1 MKTNFL
7 GGALIRALFGGAA
20 AVCVAAFGFWL
31 IGADVLAQAPGFF
44 ASGPAVSITVAQ
56 ANRGKAVYDD
66 SCASCHGANLDDGQF
81 GPALRG
87 AAFKAHW
94 SSQSADALYTYISA
108 KMPPSTPGGLNDKA
122 YADAEAYILQ
132 ANGVAAGGSE
142 LTPARTQYDILAS
155 RLSNQDGIYKSVM
168 ASREKLLA
176 NMTPVTDEMLQH
188 PADGDWLLWR
198 RTYQNISYSPL
209 NQIGKSNARELGV
222 AWTLTL
228 PVSANEITPLVH
240 DGVLF
245 IESGASI
252 QALSATTGEQLW
264 QYTRSLPDGLHGGRE
279 ARIKYMGLHG
289 TTLYAVTPDGHV
301 IALEAKTGKLI
312 WDHEVLTRD
321 QGLHE
326 GEVDGVAFHLDGGP
340 MFVKGKLIVS
350 TSLGINTGGGNFIIA
365 LDAAT
370 GNEAWRFHTVA
381 RPGDPGGDSWNGAP
395 VEQRFGAGVWTSGSY
410 DEKRNLLYIGT
421 GNTYDAGTLILP
433 QARAG
438 ESKDALYT
446 DSTLALD
453 PDTGK
458 LVWYHQHMN
467 RDVWDLD
474 WVFEQSLITL
484 PVNGK
489 PTDVVVTGGKT
500 AIFDAMDRT
509 SGQYLFSRDLGLQNV
524 VTSIDP
530 VTGKENTNPAVEPG
544 PGKSALLCPNS
555 NGARNWPTTAYDPG
569 SFLLY
574 VPLTESCAEYSWE
587 PRDAAAVAAGGNDIR
602 FALKPRPDSDGKFG
616 RIEAINLATGKV
628 AWTHRQRTPLVS
640 SLLATAGGVVFAAS
654 LDRSFAA
661 FDAASGEQLWST
673 ELNSVGNSS
682 PVTYS
687 VGGEQ
692 YVAVVAGGGGP
703 LSSSSGLTPEIV
715 GVPGGTTLWVFKLRG
730 R

>member
-1 MKTNFL
+1 MNTTLNRMLRRWCWL
-7 GGALIRALFGGAA
+7 GGTGL
-20 AVCVAAFGFWL
+20 CVAGFCAWL
-31 IGADVLAQAPGFF
+31 MGFDVLAQGAGFF
-44 ASGPAVSITVAQ
+44 SSGPAVGITVAQ
-56 ANRGKAVYDD
+56 ANRGKSVYDD
-66 SCASCHGANLDDGQF
+66 NCASCHGANLDDGQF

-94 SSQSADALYTYISA
+94 SGQSADALYTYIST
-108 KMPPSTPGGLNDKA
+108 KMPPSAAGGLNDKA

-132 ANGVAAGGSE
+132 ANGVTAGGSE
-142 LTPARTQYDILAS
+142 LAPARTQYDILAS
-155 RLSNQDGIYKSVM
+155 RLSNQDAVYKSVM
-168 ASREKLLA
+168 AAREKLLA
-176 NMTPVTDEMLQH
+176 DMTPVTDAMLQQ

-198 RTYQNISYSPL
+198 RTYQTISFSPL
-209 NQIGKSNARELGV
+209 KQIGKANVRDLSL
-222 AWTLTL
+222 AWSLTL
-228 PVSANEITPLVH
+228 PPSANEITPVVH
-240 DGVLF
+240 NGVLF
-245 IESGASI
+245 VESGASI
-252 QALSATTGEQLW
+252 QALSATSGEQLW
-264 QYTRSLPDGLHGGRE
+264 QYTRPLPDGLHNGRE

-301 IALEAKTGKLI
+301 IALEARTGKLI

-326 GEVDGVAFHLDGGP
+326 GEVDGVAFHLNGGP
-340 MFVKGKLIVS
+340 LFVKGKVIVT
-350 TSLGINTGGGNFIIA
+350 TSLGISTGGGNFIVA

-370 GNEAWRFHTVA
+370 GNEAWRFHTIA
-381 RPGDPGGDSWNGAP
+381 RPGQPGGDSWNGAP
-395 VEQRFGAGVWTSGSY
+395 VDERFGAGVWTSGSY
-410 DEKRNLLYIGT
+410 DEQRNLVYIGT
-421 GNTYDAGTLILP
+421 GNTYDAGTLIVP

-489 PTDVVVTGGKT
+489 PTDMVVTGGKT

-509 SGQYLFSRDLGLQNV
+509 SGKYLFSRDLGLQNV

-530 VTGKENTNPAVEPG
+530 VSGKENTNPALEPE

-569 SFLLY
+569 SFILY
-574 VPLTESCAEYSWE
+574 VPITESCADYSWE
-587 PRDAAAVAAGGNDIR
+587 PRSAGAIANGGNDIR
-602 FALKPRPDSDGKFG
+602 FALRPRPDSDGKFG
-616 RIEAINLATGKV
+616 RVEAINLATGKV
-628 AWTHRQRTPLVS
+628 VWTHRQRTPLVS

-654 LDRSFAA
+654 LDRSFVA
-661 FDAASGEQLWST
+661 FDSATGEEVWRT

-682 PVTYS
+682 PVTYT

-692 YVAVVAGGGGP
+692 YVAIVAGGGGP

-715 GVPGGTTLWVFKLRG
+715 GTPGGTTIWVFKLRG